1 MVVAEA
7 RMSVLGQV
15 ARVWRAEV
23 LMAFSWA
30 VGVGAEV
37 VLGGVRGVVIVV
49 RVRRLRREVET
60 WVLRTAVRRPGGVV
74 G

>member
-1 MVVAEA
+1 V
-7 RMSVLGQV
+7 
-15 ARVWRAEV
+15 
-23 LMAFSWA
+23 
-30 VGVGAEV
+30 V